1 MSSKTF
7 KELGKHLFNSTQLLY
22 IFSSSQLILL
32 YFTLFYTCYRMNL
45 YSLILLLL
53 LMTKTL
59 FLFPVKKIMLKSKI
73 GKRPK
78 GAFNCNQYNCGGVPL
93 SGGFPSG
100 HMLALGIIFMV
111 IFRSYL
117 DKKSTLIIIYFIVVI
132 TTAIG
137 RYFTNCHTLFQIIS
151 GYLLG
156 LIIGYFLYIIDS
168 AVEDKIEIYK
178 KHKKEFYGDLDKL
191 FKIVD

>member
-7 KELGKHLFNSTQLLY
+7 KELVKHIFNSTQLLY

-45 YSLILLLL
+45 YTLILLLL

-59 FLFPVKKIMLKSKI
+59 FLFPVKKIMLKSKL

-111 IFRSYL
+111 IFLCLVVSFGVVKGFFV
-117 DKKSTLIIIYFIVVI
+117 DFSTSSLTGI
-132 TTAIG
+132 TLSISFN
-137 RYFTNCHTLFQIIS
+137 FTS
-151 GYLLG
+151 
-156 LIIGYFLYIIDS
+156 
-168 AVEDKIEIYK
+168 YK
-178 KHKKEFYGDLDKL
+178 KWDF
-191 FKIVD
+191 

>member
-1 MSSKTF
+1 MSNKSF
-7 KELGKHLFNSTQLLY
+7 KELGKHVFNSTQLLY

-45 YSLILLLL
+45 YTLVLLMILLS
-53 LMTKTL
+53 KTL
-59 FLFPVKKIMLKSKI
+59 FLFPVKKFMLKSKL

-111 IFRSYL
+111 IFYSYL
-117 DKKSTLIIIYFIVVI
+117 NKKSTLMRIYLIVVI

-151 GYLLG
+151 GFIIG
-156 LIIGYFLYIIDS
+156 LIIGYILYIIDS
-168 AVEDKIEIYK
+168 VVEDKIEIYK
-178 KHKKEFYGDLDKL
+178 KHKILFYEDLNKL
-191 FKIVD
+191 FKNID

>member
-1 MSSKTF
+1 MSNKSF
-7 KELGKHLFNSTQLLY
+7 KELSKHLISPKQLMN

-45 YSLILLLL
+45 YTLVLLMILLS
-53 LMTKTL
+53 KTL
-59 FLFPVKKIMLKSKI
+59 FLFPVKKFMLKSKL

-111 IFRSYL
+111 IFYSYL
-117 DKKSTLIIIYFIVVI
+117 DKKSTLMRIYLIVVI

-156 LIIGYFLYIIDS
+156 LIIGYILYIIDS
-168 AVEDKIEIYK
+168 AVEDKIEISK
-178 KHKKEFYGDLDKL
+178 KNKKEFYEDLNKL

>member
-7 KELGKHLFNSTQLLY
+7 KELGKHVFNSTQLLY

-32 YFTLFYTCYRMNL
+32 YFTLFYTCYQMNL

-111 IFRSYL
+111 VFYSYL
-117 DKKSTLIIIYFIVVI
+117 DKKTSLILIYAIVVI
-132 TTAIG
+132 TTALG

-156 LIIGYFLYIIDS
+156 LIIGYILYVIDS
-168 AVEDKIEIYK
+168 AVEDKIKIYK

>member
-1 MSSKTF
+1 MKSF
-7 KELGKHLFNSTQLLY
+7 NELSKHLISQKRLMY
-22 IFSSSQLILL
+22 IFSSSELILL
-32 YFTLFYTCYRMNL
+32 YLTLFYTFYQMNL
-45 YSLILLLL
+45 YTLVLLLILIS
-53 LMTKTL
+53 KTL
-59 FLFPVKKIMLKSKI
+59 FLIPVKKIMSKFKI

-100 HMLALGIIFMV
+100 HMFALGILFMV
-111 IFRSYL
+111 ILRSYL
-117 DKKSTLIIIYFIVVI
+117 DKKSTLMIIYFIVVI

-151 GYLLG
+151 GYILG
-156 LIIGYFLYIIDS
+156 LIIGYILYIIDS
-168 AVEDKIEIYK
+168 VVEDKIEIYK
-178 KHKKEFYGDLDKL
+178 KHKKEFYQDLDKL

>member
-1 MSSKTF
+1 
-7 KELGKHLFNSTQLLY
+7 
-22 IFSSSQLILL
+22 
-32 YFTLFYTCYRMNL
+32 
-45 YSLILLLL
+45 
-53 LMTKTL
+53 
-59 FLFPVKKIMLKSKI
+59 MLKSRL

-78 GAFNCNQYNCGGVPL
+78 GAFNYNQYNCGGVPL

-100 HMLALGIIFMV
+100 HMLALGIFFMV
-111 IFRSYL
+111 IFHAYL
-117 DKKSTLIIIYFIVVI
+117 DEKSVVMLIYFIVVI

-156 LIIGYFLYIIDS
+156 LIIGYILYLIDS

-178 KHKKEFYGDLDKL
+178 KHKMIFYGDLNKL
-191 FKIVD
+191 FTQLK